1 MDYFL
6 PLVLNGL
13 LSGAVYALVGA
24 AFVVV
29 YRASGILNFALGEW
43 VSLGARLTGV
53 GMQGV
58 GLHLVPALAAAIAVT
73 AAIAALFNHIVVR
86 RLIGRPFVAMV
97 MATLALGILM
107 QAGGRLALVG
117 LGDDISLSFAQGVV
131 WLGPAALPTSRL
143 LASGV
148 ALALLALA
156 IAFFRYTRAGVAI
169 RALADDNTAAT
180 GVGISI
186 VRYLTLAWVISAVL
200 AVAGG
205 VLWRID
211 GLGGFSMALVLAK
224 VLPVVVIGGLTSFA
238 GAFVGALIVG
248 VAESLTAG
256 YLDPI
261 IGSGFAGVIAAV
273 LVIVMLWVRPN
284 GLFGERP
291 VSRV

>member
-53 GMQGV
+53 GMQSGS
-58 GLHLVPALAAAIAVT
+58 LHLVPALAVAIAMT
-73 AAIAALFNHIVVR
+73 TAIAALFNHIVVR

-117 LGDDISLSFAQGVV
+117 LGDDISLKFAQGVL
-131 WLGPAALPTSRL
+131 WLGPVAVPTSRL

-148 ALALLALA
+148 ALALLGLA
-156 IAFFRYTRAGVAI
+156 IAFFRYTRAGLAI
-169 RALADDNTAAT
+169 RALADDSPAAT

-186 VRYLTLAWVISAVL
+186 VRYLTLAWVISAML

-211 GLGGFSMALVLAK
+211 GLGGFSMALVLIK

-256 YLDPI
+256 YLDPV

-273 LVIVMLWVRPN
+273 LVIAMLWVRPN